1 MTEITRVAV
10 IGSGTMGRQI
20 ALYAAR
26 GGYPTTLYDADPAAL
41 ARAEAAAP
49 DFLALLGVSAA
60 EAAAIQG
67 QTQYVGDLAAAVR
80 GADLVIEAIPEMLD
94 RKRAV
99 FAQLDEHAHETA
111 IIATNSS
118 SMRVSVMEDATARP
132 ERVANLHFYSPIP
145 DKPMVEIGGGTRTD
159 PAVLDALTAFA
170 RRIGVLPLRVRRES
184 TGFIFNRVWR
194 AIKRESLRVVQEG
207 VANVEDVDRAWMT
220 MFHTPYGPFGLM
232 DEVGLDVVADIE
244 RHYAAESD
252 DPTDLPPP
260 LLTERIARGDLGVK
274 TGRGFYTYP
283 HPAYREPDF
292 LSPLGTP
299 DPPPGR

>member
-10 IGSGTMGRQI
+10 VGSGTMGRQI

-26 GGYPTTLYDADPAAL
+26 GGYPTAIYDADPAAL

-49 DFLALLGVSAA
+49 DFLAGLGIGAA
-60 EAAAIQG
+60 DAAAILG
-67 QTQYVGDLAAAVR
+67 RLRYTGDLAAAMR
-80 GADLVIEAIPEMLD
+80 GADLAVEAIPERLD
-94 RKRAV
+94 LKRAA
-99 FAQLDEHAHETA
+99 FAQLDEHLHEGA

-118 SMRVSVMEDATARP
+118 SMRVSLIETATARP

-159 PAVLDALTAFA
+159 PDVLDALAVFA
-170 RRIGVLPLRVRRES
+170 GRIGVLPLRVRRES

-207 VANVEDVDRAWMT
+207 VSSFEDVDRAFMT

-244 RHYAAESD
+244 RHYAAESG
-252 DPTDLPPP
+252 DPADLPPP
-260 LLTERIARGDLGVK
+260 ILTERVARGDLGAK
-274 TGRGFYTYP
+274 TGRGFYTHP
-283 HPAYREPDF
+283 HPAYAEPEF
-292 LSPLGTP
+292 LSPGVTP
-299 DPPPGR
+299 SE